1 MHWETLQEGIFLWV
15 YKLKQPYDVVMKMPY
30 FRAKKYMEMYM
41 NYQKEFNDGLKKA
54 GERIKAGSHSSGKMK

>member
-1 MHWETLQEGIFLWV
+1 MNWETLQEGIFLWV

-41 NYQKEFNDGLKKA
+41 KVTKEINDGIKKA
-54 GERIKAGSHSSGKMK
+54 GDKMKSGSSSIGKSR